1 MSSRKFVFVAVVLL
15 ALALVRIQLPT
26 ARAAAEPLY
35 VVAAQT
41 FPASDISFA
50 NLKSAFRGQPVEVGG
65 KRLVPVNHPLNAP
78 LRVTFDQIV
87 LGLDPSAVG
96 RFWVDQRIRDE
107 GKPPTTASTPD
118 IAVRVAASLAGAITY
133 ASKAMLN
140 PKLKVLTVDKK
151 SVGQAGY
158 AFGQ

>member
-1 MSSRKFVFVAVVLL
+1 MSSRKFVYLAIMLL

-26 ARAAAEPLY
+26 ARAAAEPIY
-35 VVAAQT
+35 IVAAQT
-41 FPASDISFA
+41 FPAVDISFA
-50 NLKSAFRGQPVEVGG
+50 NLKSAFRGQPVEMGG

-78 LRVTFDQIV
+78 LRVAFDQIV

-107 GKPPTTASTPD
+107 GKPPTTASTPE

-133 ASKAMLN
+133 ASKEMLN

-151 SVGQAGY
+151 SAGQPGY
-158 AFGQ
+158 AVIK